1 MNKNAKKDYINIL
14 VLIILFFLIL
24 FSMIGFNYV
33 NGSTVDWDSQHVV
46 IPDYFRKLFYDTKD
60 LFPSFAFNLGSGENI
75 YNLSYYGLLSPF
87 ILFSYLLPNVSMINY
102 IQIVMVLVVIVSI
115 ILMYYWLRKRFNSK
129 YSFLGT
135 LLFLL
140 AAPLIYHTHRHIM
153 FIIYMPFLIMGLM
166 GVDRYFDKNKR
177 TLLVISVFLIIM
189 SSYYYSVGSILC
201 LIVYG
206 I

>member
-1 MNKNAKKDYINIL
+1 MNKDAKKDYINIL

-140 AAPLIYHTHRHIM
+140 AAP
-153 FIIYMPFLIMGLM
+153 
-166 GVDRYFDKNKR
+166 
-177 TLLVISVFLIIM
+177 
-189 SSYYYSVGSILC
+189 
-201 LIVYG
+201 
-206 I
+206 